1 MNFTIGESMENYGT
15 PNAVTTHLV
24 LEAPIKLAQDD
35 GNSLE
40 SCKISRLL
48 CSLVLHVRNTL
59 QGPAQTSAHEMLP
72 YNLVSTTDLLS
83 LLWAAIAF
91 IHSFVQATNIY
102 CVLLC
107 TRNCLGPEIQQ
118 WIIKSLLLGTYIQM
132 ERGREYQTNK
142 CVMCQVVVAPLKKN
156 KTA

>member
-15 PNAVTTHLV
+15 PNTVTTHLV

-72 YNLVSTTDLLS
+72 YNL
-83 LLWAAIAF
+83 
-91 IHSFVQATNIY
+91 
-102 CVLLC
+102 
-107 TRNCLGPEIQQ
+107 G
-118 WIIKSLLLGTYIQM
+118 
-132 ERGREYQTNK
+132 
-142 CVMCQVVVAPLKKN
+142 
-156 KTA
+156 